1 MDDAD
6 KFRSSQDSGEGLLAV
21 VRSAALSSG
30 LGSGRRDGDAMAMRW
45 REWQRQAVVT
55 AADREVRAIF

>member
-6 KFRSSQDSGEGLLAV
+6 NRVAGEGLLAV
-21 VRSAALSSG
+21 GRSAALSSG
-30 LGSGRRDGDAMAMRW
+30 LGSGRQDGDAMAMRW
-45 REWQRQAVVT
+45 RQEWQRQAVVT